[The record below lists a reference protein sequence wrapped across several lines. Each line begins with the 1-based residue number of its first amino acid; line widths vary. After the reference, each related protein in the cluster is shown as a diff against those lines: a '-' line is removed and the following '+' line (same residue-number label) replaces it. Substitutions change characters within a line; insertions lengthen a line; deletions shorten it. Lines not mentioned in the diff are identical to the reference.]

1 MKEYRGNEDGKDI
14 PLNGG
19 SYVDETGDAH
29 EKYNFTPVNM
39 EGREGLYCLGFF
51 ETKSHNGKDVN
62 QMRIENIAGC
72 ELLKKEE
79 SVDDVLVVYCAKHPA
94 HKFTTVVGWYKHA
107 TVYRHYQEAVF
118 APEDIQY
125 YNAIANSSDCVL
137 LPAGIRSRKVQWEV
151 PRKSNGWAYGFGR
164 ANVWY
169 ASEEDSRLQAFYGI
183 PAVLI
188 AECKSRIDKGLMT
201 DVLDEFDHV
210 LGRSVDTYSD
220 EVDETQANQMIEAAI
235 DQYYIQQDKNGML
248 LFVEVMVTRMQQAG
262 EVIVPYITENPF
274 MSEEQISKVKAG
286 DTISLDHDVR
296 LKIETVK
303 DADEKEWIGVFT
315 SSEEMH
321 KGSAGN
327 VQMNQSI
334 ESILRLALN
343 WEQVNGIVINPF
355 GKYIQMTKKMIEL
368 LINGYEYN
376 ENERKSKDDENN

>member
-1 MKEYRGNEDGKDI
+1 MIDQPTIDRILDAAQIYDVVSDFVTLRKRGVNYVGLCPFHDDKTPSFYVSPAKGLCKCFACGKGGNAVHFIMEHEQMSYPEALKYLAKKYGIEIKERELSSEEKIAQG
-14 PLNGG
+14 
-19 SYVDETGDAH
+19 GDAH

-107 TVYRHYQEAVF
+107 TVFRHYQEAVF

-169 ASEEDSRLQAFYGI
+169 ASEEDSRLQDYLTRLVKQIDEYDG
-183 PAVLI
+183 
-188 AECKSRIDKGLMT
+188 ENWIDK
-201 DVLDEFDHV
+201 
-210 LGRSVDTYSD
+210 Y
-220 EVDETQANQMIEAAI
+220 A
-235 DQYYIQQDKNGML
+235 K
-248 LFVEVMVTRMQQAG
+248 
-262 EVIVPYITENPF
+262 
-274 MSEEQISKVKAG
+274 
-286 DTISLDHDVR
+286 
-296 LKIETVK
+296 
-303 DADEKEWIGVFT
+303 
-315 SSEEMH
+315 
-321 KGSAGN
+321 
-327 VQMNQSI
+327 
-334 ESILRLALN
+334 
-343 WEQVNGIVINPF
+343 
-355 GKYIQMTKKMIEL
+355 
-368 LINGYEYN
+368 
-376 ENERKSKDDENN
+376 